1 MRKKNLLWLFS
12 LGLSLAVCIAACDKK
27 DDNTD
32 EPANNGGASGEPET
46 PIETVDPTPGNAMSQ
61 ADQKEYLEKVALE
74 FMDLTPANDFKE
86 LVDLGEYIGETYEDY
101 DWNNVEDWAEDAFE
115 ATREALGTKTTESD
129 TSSWYSPWD
138 ETTYTYIYNDIYT
151 NYKALLMAS
160 NFTGHFTANNGRWIQ
175 EKASDLQFICTDKQG
190 QQCVAK
196 LETSGEVKKVYVGDV
211 YDHQGSDYDDR
222 GSISVSNEYYDRIKC
237 TIGIPEKI
245 VATLTQGGK
254 QVVKTTVNIDLGSI
268 SNDEFDISKSSLS
281 ISATMEVN
289 NGYKIDVAKVAYTG
303 NTNASASFAISKD
316 GKTLVTM
323 GAAADVND
331 LPSINVSTFGSDDFD
346 EDDYNWDNTDGKKAF
361 VKLDILGK
369 VQMQGTLSD
378 VRKFVD
384 YIDAADDNDRDERN
398 YKSYINQA
406 NALMDVNLFYDGKNV
421 KQASTKLE
429 PFADEDW
436 NGRTEWDAEPVIY
449 FFDGTSYSTF
459 EAFFNERDFKKT
471 IDAFEKLIDNYADLA
486 D

>member
-1 MRKKNLLWLFS
+1 MKKKNLLWLFS
-12 LGLSLAVCIAACDKK
+12 LGLSLTVCIASCDKK

-32 EPANNGGASGEPET
+32 DTINSGEPEK
-46 PIETVDPTPGNAMSQ
+46 PIEAVDPTPDNAMSQ

-74 FMDLTPANDFKE
+74 FIDLTPANDFKD
-86 LVDLGEYIGETYEDY
+86 LVDLGEYLGDTYDDGKY
-101 DWNNVEDWAEDAFE
+101 DWDNVEDWADKAFE
-115 ATREALGTKTTESD
+115 ATREALGTKTIESD
-129 TSSWYSPWD
+129 TGYWYNSWS
-138 ETTYTYIYNDIYT
+138 ETTYTYIYNEIYT

-175 EKASDLQFICTDKQG
+175 EKASDLQFIFTDKQG

-196 LETSGEVKKVYVGDV
+196 LETSGDVKKVYVGCIDDWKD
-211 YDHQGSDYDDR
+211 YESDYSQDDI
-222 GSISVSNEYYDRIKC
+222 SINNDYYDRMQL
-237 TIGIPEKI
+237 TIGLPEKI

-254 QVVKTTVNIDLGSI
+254 QVVKTTVNVDLGSI

-289 NGYKIDVAKVAYTG
+289 NGYKIEVSKVAYTG
-303 NTNASASFAISKD
+303 NTNASASFSISKD
-316 GKTLVTM
+316 GKTIVSM

-331 LPSINVSTFGSDDFD
+331 LPSVNLSAFSTDDYDGDDF
-346 EDDYNWDNTDGKKAF
+346 ENANGKKAF

-369 VQMQGTLSD
+369 VQIQGSLSD
-378 VRKFVD
+378 IRKFVD

-436 NGRTEWDAEPVIY
+436 DGRTEWDVEPVIY

-471 IDAFEKLIDNYADLA
+471 IDAFEKLIDNYANLA